1 MTKNEKIN
9 RNIGLSFDFL
19 RETIK
24 EPSLLNIVS
33 DGSEI
38 EFIEKDFVRKDKKN
52 SNKTKYYKVRSIFE
66 SAKS

>member
-1 MTKNEKIN
+1 MTKREKIN
-9 RNIGLSFDFL
+9 RNIGLSFDFI
-19 RETIK
+19 RETIR
-24 EPSLLNIVS
+24 EPSLLDVVP

-52 SNKTKYYKVRSIFE
+52 SNKTKFYKVRSIFE